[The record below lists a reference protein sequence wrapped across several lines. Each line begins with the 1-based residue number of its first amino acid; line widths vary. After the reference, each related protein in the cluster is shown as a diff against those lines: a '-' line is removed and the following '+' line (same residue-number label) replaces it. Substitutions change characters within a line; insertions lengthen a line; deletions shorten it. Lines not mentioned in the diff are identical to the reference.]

1 MAQFPAFAAFSRSI
15 GYVSGL
21 RIKDKQLLVPHPRV
35 RVSLDRS
42 FFKSLFSA
50 LQLYA
55 YLVGI
60 GVSRVFKR
68 NRDRRSI
75 AFYPHSAPPW
85 YNVWLATQV
94 SDIQIVSDIDK
105 ADTVFVFEDETFSRT
120 ARQLTAEQRS
130 RALNDRVEDISK
142 THVARVFQNVFGYAL
157 AIDPLTYHGPAVC
170 KSDANGTHD
179 GKIVQC
185 PISHHEIEDGAVY
198 QRLIETATDG
208 QRSEDLRTNVVKG
221 SLPVVFHKFKTREGR
236 FGTSYLH
243 TDVRKASDVYSKDEQ
258 VQISAF
264 CREIGLDFGCI
275 DVLRDVS
282 DGRIYIVDVNKTC
295 MPVLSLS
302 FKEQLK
308 ALRLM
313 GGALRAAL

>member
-1 MAQFPAFAAFSRSI
+1 MAQFPALAAFSRSI

-21 RIKDKQLLVPHPRV
+21 RIKDKQLVVPQPRV

-42 FFKSLFSA
+42 FFKSLSSA
-50 LQLYA
+50 LQLYT
-55 YLVGI
+55 YLVGV
-60 GVSRVFKR
+60 GVSRIFKR

-75 AFYPHSAPPW
+75 AFYPHNAPPW

-94 SDIQIVSDIDK
+94 GDIEIVSDIDK

-120 ARQLTAEQRS
+120 ARQLSAEQRS
-130 RALNDRVEDISK
+130 RAFNDRAEDISK
-142 THVARVFQNVFGYAL
+142 SHVARVFEHVFGYSL
-157 AIDPLTYHGPAVC
+157 AVDPLTYEGPAVC

-185 PISHHEIEDGAVY
+185 PISRGEIEEGAVY
-198 QRLIETATDG
+198 QRLIETAVDG

-221 SLPVVFHKFKTREGR
+221 ALPVVFHKFKTLEGR
-236 FGTSYLH
+236 FGTSYLR
-243 TDVRKASDVYSKDEQ
+243 TDVRSANDVYSKEEQ
-258 VQISAF
+258 HQIGAF
-264 CREIGLDFGCI
+264 CREMGLDFGCI

-313 GGALRAAL
+313 GGALRAAM

>member
-1 MAQFPAFAAFSRSI
+1 MAQFPAFASVSRSFD
-15 GYVSGL
+15 YVRGL

-42 FFKSLFSA
+42 FFKSLFAA
-50 LQLYA
+50 LQLYT
-55 YLVGI
+55 YLVLI
-60 GVSRVFKR
+60 GAARVFKR

-85 YNVWLATQV
+85 YNIWLAMQI
-94 SDIQIVSDIDK
+94 SDIKIVSDLDA
-105 ADTVFVFEDETFSRT
+105 ADAVFVFEDETYSRA
-120 ARQLTAEQRS
+120 ARQLTADQRG
-130 RALNDRVEDISK
+130 RALNDRIEDISK
-142 THVARVFQNVFGYAL
+142 THVARVFQNVFGYSL
-157 AIDPLTYHGPAVC
+157 AVDPLTYEGLAVC

-179 GKIVQC
+179 GKIVAC
-185 PISHHEIEDGAVY
+185 PISRSELEDGAVY
-198 QRLIETATDG
+198 QRLIDTASDG
-208 QRSEDLRTNVVKG
+208 ARSEDLRTNVVKG
-221 SLPVVFHKFKTREGR
+221 ALPVVFHKYKTLEGR

-243 TDVRKASDVYSKDEQ
+243 TDVRSADELYSKEEQ
-258 VQISAF
+258 AQISAF

-275 DVLRDVS
+275 DVLRDIN

-302 FKEQLK
+302 IKEQLK

-313 GGALRAAL
+313 GDALRTAL